1 MNAVGSINVYSGS
14 GFVNQQYG
22 TVAEGMVNF
31 SGSNIFKIGDQT
43 VSISSAQDVQNAL
56 NSGMMIQGAASPVD
70 GRINILPA
78 NNVSSAATSQL
89 N

>member
-1 MNAVGSINVYSGS
+1 
-14 GFVNQQYG
+14 VNQQYG

-56 NSGMMIQGAASPVD
+56 NSGMMIQGEASPAS
-70 GRINILPA
+70 GKINILPV
-78 NNVSSAATSQL
+78 NNGSSAVTSHL